1 MIGDGGNIGPWCMG
15 DGDISRFCSRDIDIF
30 IPGTQRADDVE
41 FRECCEALRLVEPL
55 VRTAR
60 MRSPSC
66 STTLRDPTLWG
77 HSVFQSPRPQ
87 AGKGALMQVQS

>member
-1 MIGDGGNIGPWCMG
+1 MIGDGGIIGPRCMG

-41 FRECCEALRLVEPL
+41 FRECCEALRPVEPL

-60 MRSPSC
+60 MRSPSFYNLHAIRRC
-66 STTLRDPTLWG
+66 GGIVYFKARGRKP
-77 HSVFQSPRPQ
+77 
-87 AGKGALMQVQS
+87 GKVL